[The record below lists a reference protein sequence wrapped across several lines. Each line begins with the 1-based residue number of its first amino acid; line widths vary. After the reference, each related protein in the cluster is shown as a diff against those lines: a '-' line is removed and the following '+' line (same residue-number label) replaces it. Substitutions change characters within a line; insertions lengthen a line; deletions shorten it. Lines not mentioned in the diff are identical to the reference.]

1 MKKAI
6 ITIVC
11 GCALLVSTSAAIAND
26 YIGAMQKSIEA
37 VYQASDIRQL
47 QEAVNT
53 LERIG
58 AAEPSKW
65 EPQYYAAF
73 GYIMMATREN
83 DAAAKDTYLD
93 RAMTATEKA
102 RSLAPGESEIIAIE
116 GFIYMMK
123 VTVDPASRG
132 PEYAPRA
139 QETFGKAIAL
149 NTDNPRPLALM
160 AQMQYGTARFLGNSI
175 SDACS
180 LVDKSLEKFEAYKSE
195 NPLAPTWGKPMA
207 LALKQQCK

>member
-1 MKKAI
+1 MKKSI

-11 GCALLVSTSAAIAND
+11 SALLLSTSVAAIAND

-47 QEAVNT
+47 QEAVNA

-58 AAEPSKW
+58 AAETSKW

-83 DAAAKDTYLD
+83 DPAVKDTYLD
-93 RAMTATEKA
+93 RAMAATEKA
-102 RSLAPGESEIIAIE
+102 KKLAPGESEIIAIE

-123 VTVDPASRG
+123 VTVDPATRG

-139 QETFGKAIAL
+139 QQTFGKAITL
-149 NTDNPRPLALM
+149 NPDNPRPLALM

-175 SDACS
+175 SEACG
-180 LVDKSLEKFEAYKSE
+180 LVETSLEKFETYKSE
-195 NPLAPTWGKPMA
+195 NPLAPSWGKPMA
-207 LALKQQCK
+207 QGLKQQCK